1 MNTLFVLLVP
11 IFIGI
16 GFFTGNYSIAIG
28 GIFMVGASSM
38 MLSMVDTFSDESTDA
53 ADQKDPV
60 AQAFKSLDQTGQDL
74 NHYLNHIN
82 WTVIGEVTFAVI
94 ALIGIT
100 LFGRFL
106 WKNHRDKK
114 IAYLKSLETSLHKR
128 LELDSILM
136 QLLRQRGIISETKP
150 STT

>member
-1 MNTLFVLLVP
+1 MNTLFVLLAP
-11 IFIGI
+11 IFIMI
-16 GFFTGNYSIAIG
+16 GFFTGNYSIAIS
-28 GIFMVGASSM
+28 GIFIVGASSM
-38 MLSMVDTFSDESTDA
+38 VFSMVDTFSDESTNA
-53 ADQKDPV
+53 TDQKDPV

-74 NHYLNHIN
+74 NHYLNNIN
-82 WTVIGEVTFAVI
+82 WAVIGEIAFAVV

-114 IAYLKSLETSLHKR
+114 IAHIKSLEKSLHKR
-128 LELDSILM
+128 LELDSILI
-136 QLLRQRGIISETKP
+136 QLLRQRGIISETNL